1 MKLIKVTQ
9 NEAGQRLDKL
19 LAKYLNKAPKSFLY
33 KMLRKKNITLNG
45 RKAAGNEKTE
55 VGDEIRLF
63 LSDET
68 VDSFTENI
76 KAVDEAKAVK
86 MDGMPEIIYE
96 DGHIVLIN
104 KPAGML
110 SQKAAASDVSLVEYL
125 ISYLLRK
132 GDITEETLKSF
143 RPSVCNRLDR
153 NTSGIVAAGKSLPAL
168 QIMAEVFKDRSIHK
182 DYLTLVWGHIDG
194 TRKIQGYLKKDKAR
208 NQVVISS
215 RMSEGAL
222 PISTE
227 YTPVCES
234 QKVTLL
240 KVRLITGRSHQI
252 RAHLASVGHPIL
264 GDAKYGDA
272 VKNLTLKKAVGVTHQ
287 LLHSY
292 RLQMPSDLP
301 GPLEY
306 LSGKTFYAA
315 PPENFCRAAGSFG
328 IKIDQ
333 SMFGEDGI

>member
-1 MKLIKVTQ
+1 MKLITVTQ

-68 VDSFTENI
+68 VDSFSEKTVV
-76 KAVDEAKAVK
+76 ADEAKAVK
-86 MDGMPEIIYE
+86 MDDMPEIIYE
-96 DGHIVLIN
+96 DEHIVLIN

-125 ISYLLRK
+125 ISYLLKK
-132 GDITEETLKSF
+132 GEITEETLRSF

-153 NTSGIVAAGKSLPAL
+153 NTSGIVAAGKSLAAL

-182 DYLTLVWGHIDG
+182 DYLTLVWGSIEG
-194 TRKIQGYLKKDKAR
+194 SRKIQGYLKKDEAR
-208 NQVVISS
+208 NQVVVSS
-215 RMSEGAL
+215 KMTEGAL

-227 YTPVCES
+227 YTPIYDTG
-234 QKVTLL
+234 KVTLL

-264 GDAKYGDA
+264 GDAKYGNA
-272 VKNLTLKKAVGVTHQ
+272 RRNLTLKKTAGVTHQ

-292 RLQMPSDLP
+292 RLQMPPGLP
-301 GPLEY
+301 GPLQY
-306 LSGKTFYAA
+306 LSGKVFYAA
-315 PPENFCRAAGSFG
+315 PPGDFCKAAGGFG
-328 IKIDQ
+328 ITIDQ
-333 SMFGEDGI
+333 KMFSEDGI